1 MLYKELN
8 ESFDAGNAI
17 TAISKNYWHNYK
29 ENCYVDESVKSTL
42 SYLSKKFKC
51 GILSNF
57 MLKPLMCI
65 CGNISMVDIWARIEV
80 EIM

>member
-42 SYLSKKFKC
+42 SYLVKNLSVVFYP
-51 GILSNF
+51 ILCLN
-57 MLKPLMCI
+57 P
-65 CGNISMVDIWARIEV
+65 
-80 EIM
+80 